1 MLTSVQKNVI
11 VYIMTNTKYSEFL
24 NLTEMWQDGDY
35 FGVGEVIANEDWG
48 QARVAEF
55 CNYFARHLG
64 VNQLNILYKF
74 LY

>member
-1 MLTSVQKNVI
+1 
-11 VYIMTNTKYSEFL
+11 MTNTINTKYSEFL

-35 FGVGEVIANEDWG
+35 FEVGEVIANEDWG

-64 VNQLNILYKF
+64 VNQLSLLYKF